1 MRMSEEEAAWISNE
15 YWDCP
20 LFAAVKSFVKDVSGI
35 KDMPAE
41 HPSIVFYLAV
51 YAIDDIKCTDNR
63 ECRLERCRNL
73 RRDIIYYLK
82 SNNYSDENKLAAVI
96 IYCVQ
101 YGLEA
106 LSFSGCIKE
115 ICILSEHIN
124 ELVSDP
130 TTKYEI
136 REASRKYFWVEDFQK
151 WFVGYYEGKVF
162 ISETIIAK
170 LREMRKANPPK
181 EEVVKKKGRGNRN
194 RELFTDE
201 NMKRQMID
209 ELKKL
214 FSEKGLSMT
223 KVRLTNKDVELNCLT
238 EFYKEICK
246 SVGINYVNPRGYIR
260 FLKEAGF
267 SFATNDENVEAK
279 FRDTIQKHLENWKKE
294 WNE

>member
-1 MRMSEEEAAWISNE
+1 MRMSEEETAWISNE
-15 YWDCP
+15 YSDCP
-20 LFAAVKSFVKDVSGI
+20 LFAAVKSFVKEVSIIDG
-35 KDMPAE
+35 MPAGP
-41 HPSIVFYLAV
+41 PSLVFYLAV
-51 YAIDDIKCTDNR
+51 NAIDDIKCTDNR

-162 ISETIIAK
+162 ISETIMTK

-181 EEVVKKKGRGNRN
+181 DEIVKKKGKGNRN
-194 RELFTDE
+194 KELFSDE
-201 NMKRQMID
+201 NMKRQMVE

-214 FSEKGLSMT
+214 FSERGLKMT
-223 KVRLTNKDVELNCLT
+223 EIKVTKNSKELNCIV
-238 EFYKEICK
+238 EFYGYMIENKIIEDD
-246 SVGINYVNPRGYIR
+246 VYPRSYIR
-260 FLKEAGF
+260 FLKEGGF
-267 SFATNDENVEAK
+267 SFAVSDKTVEGK
-279 FRDTIQKHLENWKKE
+279 LRIKLRKT
-294 WNE
+294 

>member
-1 MRMSEEEAAWISNE
+1 MRMSEEETAWISNE
-15 YWDCP
+15 YSDCP
-20 LFAAVKSFVKDVSGI
+20 LFAAVKSFVKEVSIMDG
-35 KDMPAE
+35 MPAG
-41 HPSIVFYLAV
+41 HPSLVFYLAV

-63 ECRLERCRNL
+63 ERRLERCRNL

-181 EEVVKKKGRGNRN
+181 EEVVKKKGRGKRN
-194 RELFTDE
+194 WELFTDE
-201 NMKRQMID
+201 SLKEQKINEFRELFAKKNLSMENISLRSSVYEDVILSFYLDMKTNQIID
-209 ELKKL
+209 SSKNPKGYLRFMKAAGVTFDSTDSNVEKKL
-214 FSEKGLSMT
+214 RKIL
-223 KVRLTNKDVELNCLT
+223 
-238 EFYKEICK
+238 
-246 SVGINYVNPRGYIR
+246 
-260 FLKEAGF
+260 
-267 SFATNDENVEAK
+267 
-279 FRDTIQKHLENWKKE
+279 
-294 WNE
+294 

>member
-15 YWDCP
+15 YSDCP
-20 LFAAVKSFVKDVSGI
+20 LFAAVKSFVKEVSIMDG
-35 KDMPAE
+35 MPAG

-51 YAIDDIKCTDNR
+51 FAIDHIKCINNR
-63 ECRLERCRNL
+63 KRRLERCRNL

-130 TTKYEI
+130 ATKYEI

-181 EEVVKKKGRGNRN
+181 EEVVKKKGRGKRN
-194 RELFTDE
+194 WELFTDE
-201 NMKRQMID
+201 SLKEQKINEFRELFAKKNLSMENISLRSSVYEDVILSFYLDMKTNQIID
-209 ELKKL
+209 SSKNPKGYLRFMKAAGVTFDSTDSNVEKKL
-214 FSEKGLSMT
+214 RKIL
-223 KVRLTNKDVELNCLT
+223 
-238 EFYKEICK
+238 
-246 SVGINYVNPRGYIR
+246 
-260 FLKEAGF
+260 
-267 SFATNDENVEAK
+267 
-279 FRDTIQKHLENWKKE
+279 
-294 WNE
+294 

>member
-1 MRMSEEEAAWISNE
+1 MRMSEEETAWISNE

-82 SNNYSDENKLAAVI
+82 SNNYSNENKLAAVI

-130 TTKYEI
+130 ATKYEI

-181 EEVVKKKGRGNRN
+181 EEVVKKKGRGKRN
-194 RELFTDE
+194 WELFTDE
-201 NMKRQMID
+201 SLKEQKINEFRELFAKKNLSMENISLRSSVYEDVILSFYLDMKTNQIID
-209 ELKKL
+209 SSKNPKGYLRFMKAAGVTFDSTDSNVEKKL
-214 FSEKGLSMT
+214 RKIL
-223 KVRLTNKDVELNCLT
+223 
-238 EFYKEICK
+238 
-246 SVGINYVNPRGYIR
+246 
-260 FLKEAGF
+260 
-267 SFATNDENVEAK
+267 
-279 FRDTIQKHLENWKKE
+279 
-294 WNE
+294 

>member
-1 MRMSEEEAAWISNE
+1 MRMSEEETAWISNE
-15 YWDCP
+15 YSDCP
-20 LFAAVKSFVKDVSGI
+20 LFAAVKSFVKEVSIMDG
-35 KDMPAE
+35 MPAE

-82 SNNYSDENKLAAVI
+82 SNNYSNENKLAAVI

-130 TTKYEI
+130 ATKYEI
-136 REASRKYFWVEDFQK
+136 RKASRKYFWVEDFQK

-181 EEVVKKKGRGNRN
+181 EEVVKKKGRGKRN
-194 RELFTDE
+194 WELFTDE
-201 NMKRQMID
+201 SLKEQKINEFRELFAKKNLSMENISLRSSVYEDVILSFYLDMKTNQIID
-209 ELKKL
+209 SSKNPKGYLRFMKAAGVTFDSTDSNVEKKL
-214 FSEKGLSMT
+214 RKIL
-223 KVRLTNKDVELNCLT
+223 
-238 EFYKEICK
+238 
-246 SVGINYVNPRGYIR
+246 
-260 FLKEAGF
+260 
-267 SFATNDENVEAK
+267 
-279 FRDTIQKHLENWKKE
+279 
-294 WNE
+294 

>member
-20 LFAAVKSFVKDVSGI
+20 LFAAVKSFVKEVSIMDG
-35 KDMPAE
+35 MPAG
-41 HPSIVFYLAV
+41 HPSLVFYLAV

-63 ECRLERCRNL
+63 ERRLERCRNL
-73 RRDIIYYLK
+73 RRNIIYYLK
-82 SNNYSDENKLAAVI
+82 SNNYSNENKLAAVI

-130 TTKYEI
+130 ATKYEI

-181 EEVVKKKGRGNRN
+181 EEVVKKKGRGKRN
-194 RELFTDE
+194 WELFTDE
-201 NMKRQMID
+201 SLKEQKINEFRELFAKKNLSMENISLRSSVYEDVILSFYLDMKTNQIID
-209 ELKKL
+209 SSKNPKGYLRFMKAAGVTFDSTDSNVEKKL
-214 FSEKGLSMT
+214 RKIL
-223 KVRLTNKDVELNCLT
+223 
-238 EFYKEICK
+238 
-246 SVGINYVNPRGYIR
+246 
-260 FLKEAGF
+260 
-267 SFATNDENVEAK
+267 
-279 FRDTIQKHLENWKKE
+279 
-294 WNE
+294 

>member
-136 REASRKYFWVEDFQK
+136 REASRKYFWVEDFQE

-181 EEVVKKKGRGNRN
+181 EEVVKKKGRGKRN
-194 RELFTDE
+194 WELFTDE
-201 NMKRQMID
+201 SLKEQKINEFRELFAKKNLSMENISLRSSVYEDVILSFYLDMKTNQIID
-209 ELKKL
+209 SSKNPKGYLRFMKAAGVTFDSTDSNVEKKL
-214 FSEKGLSMT
+214 RKIL
-223 KVRLTNKDVELNCLT
+223 
-238 EFYKEICK
+238 
-246 SVGINYVNPRGYIR
+246 
-260 FLKEAGF
+260 
-267 SFATNDENVEAK
+267 
-279 FRDTIQKHLENWKKE
+279 
-294 WNE
+294 

>member
-51 YAIDDIKCTDNR
+51 FAIDHIKCINNR
-63 ECRLERCRNL
+63 KRRLERCRNL
-73 RRDIIYYLK
+73 KRDIIYHLK
-82 SNNYSDENKLAAVI
+82 LNQYSDENKLAAVI

-106 LSFSGCIKE
+106 LSFSECIKE

-130 TTKYEI
+130 ATKYEI
-136 REASRKYFWVEDFQK
+136 RKASRKYFWVEDFQK

-162 ISETIIAK
+162 ISETIMTK

-181 EEVVKKKGRGNRN
+181 DEIAKKKGRGKRN
-194 RELFTDE
+194 WELFTDE
-201 NMKRQMID
+201 SLKEQKINEFRELFAKKNLSMENISLRSSVYEDVILSFYLDMKTNQIID
-209 ELKKL
+209 SSKNPKGYLRFMKAAGVTFDSTDSNVEKKL
-214 FSEKGLSMT
+214 RKIL
-223 KVRLTNKDVELNCLT
+223 
-238 EFYKEICK
+238 
-246 SVGINYVNPRGYIR
+246 
-260 FLKEAGF
+260 
-267 SFATNDENVEAK
+267 
-279 FRDTIQKHLENWKKE
+279 
-294 WNE
+294 

>member
-63 ECRLERCRNL
+63 ERRLERCRNL

-130 TTKYEI
+130 ATKYEI

-181 EEVVKKKGRGNRN
+181 EEVVKKKGRGKRN
-194 RELFTDE
+194 WELFTDE
-201 NMKRQMID
+201 SLKEQKINEFRELFAKKNLSMENISLRSSVYEDVILSFYLDMKTNQIID
-209 ELKKL
+209 SSKNPKGYLRFMKAAGVTFDSTDSNVEKKL
-214 FSEKGLSMT
+214 RKIL
-223 KVRLTNKDVELNCLT
+223 
-238 EFYKEICK
+238 
-246 SVGINYVNPRGYIR
+246 
-260 FLKEAGF
+260 
-267 SFATNDENVEAK
+267 
-279 FRDTIQKHLENWKKE
+279 
-294 WNE
+294 

>member
-1 MRMSEEEAAWISNE
+1 MRMSEEETAWISNE
-15 YWDCP
+15 YSDCP

-63 ECRLERCRNL
+63 ERRLERCRNL
-73 RRDIIYYLK
+73 KRDIIYYLK
-82 SNNYSDENKLAAVI
+82 SNNYSNENKLAAVI

-130 TTKYEI
+130 ATKYEI

-170 LREMRKANPPK
+170 LREMRKANSPK

-194 RELFTDE
+194 KELFTDE
-201 NMKRQMID
+201 NMKRQMVE

-214 FSEKGLSMT
+214 FSERGLKMT
-223 KVRLTNKDVELNCLT
+223 EIKVTKNSKELNCIV
-238 EFYKEICK
+238 EFYGYMIENKIIEDD
-246 SVGINYVNPRGYIR
+246 VYPRSYIR
-260 FLKEAGF
+260 FLKEGGF
-267 SFATNDENVEAK
+267 SFAVSDKTVEGK
-279 FRDTIQKHLENWKKE
+279 LRIKLRKT
-294 WNE
+294 

>member
-1 MRMSEEEAAWISNE
+1 M
-15 YWDCP
+15 
-20 LFAAVKSFVKDVSGI
+20 
-35 KDMPAE
+35 
-41 HPSIVFYLAV
+41 
-51 YAIDDIKCTDNR
+51 
-63 ECRLERCRNL
+63 ERCRNL

-181 EEVVKKKGRGNRN
+181 EEVVKKKGRGKRN
-194 RELFTDE
+194 WELFTDE
-201 NMKRQMID
+201 SLKEQKINEFRELFAKKNLSMENISLRSSVYEDVILSFYLDMKTNQIID
-209 ELKKL
+209 SSKNPKGYLRFMKAAGVTFDSTDSNVEKKL
-214 FSEKGLSMT
+214 RKIL
-223 KVRLTNKDVELNCLT
+223 
-238 EFYKEICK
+238 
-246 SVGINYVNPRGYIR
+246 
-260 FLKEAGF
+260 
-267 SFATNDENVEAK
+267 
-279 FRDTIQKHLENWKKE
+279 
-294 WNE
+294 

>member
-15 YWDCP
+15 YSDCP
-20 LFAAVKSFVKDVSGI
+20 LFAAVKSFVKEVSIMDG
-35 KDMPAE
+35 MPAG
-41 HPSIVFYLAV
+41 HPSLVFYLAV

-82 SNNYSDENKLAAVI
+82 SNNYSNENKLAAVI

-130 TTKYEI
+130 ATKYEI

-162 ISETIIAK
+162 ISETIITK

-181 EEVVKKKGRGNRN
+181 EEVVKKKGRGKRN
-194 RELFTDE
+194 WELFTDE
-201 NMKRQMID
+201 SLKEQKINEFRELFAKKNLSMKNISLRSSVYEDVILSFYLDMKTNQIID
-209 ELKKL
+209 SSKNPKGYLRFMKAAGVTFNSTDSNVEKKL
-214 FSEKGLSMT
+214 RKIL
-223 KVRLTNKDVELNCLT
+223 
-238 EFYKEICK
+238 
-246 SVGINYVNPRGYIR
+246 
-260 FLKEAGF
+260 
-267 SFATNDENVEAK
+267 
-279 FRDTIQKHLENWKKE
+279 
-294 WNE
+294 

>member
-51 YAIDDIKCTDNR
+51 FAIDHIKCINNR
-63 ECRLERCRNL
+63 KRRLEKCRILKNE
-73 RRDIIYYLK
+73 IIYHLK
-82 SNNYSDENKLAAVI
+82 LNQYSDENKLAAVI

-130 TTKYEI
+130 ATKYEI

-181 EEVVKKKGRGNRN
+181 EEVVKKKGRGKRN
-194 RELFTDE
+194 WELFTDE
-201 NMKRQMID
+201 SLKEQKINEFRELFAKKNLSMENISLRSSVYEDVILSFYLDMKTNQIID
-209 ELKKL
+209 SSKNPKGYLRFMKAAGVTFDSTDSNVEKKL
-214 FSEKGLSMT
+214 RKIL
-223 KVRLTNKDVELNCLT
+223 
-238 EFYKEICK
+238 
-246 SVGINYVNPRGYIR
+246 
-260 FLKEAGF
+260 
-267 SFATNDENVEAK
+267 
-279 FRDTIQKHLENWKKE
+279 
-294 WNE
+294 

>member
-51 YAIDDIKCTDNR
+51 YAIDDIKCINNR
-63 ECRLERCRNL
+63 KRRLERCRNL
-73 RRDIIYYLK
+73 KRDIIYHLK
-82 SNNYSDENKLAAVI
+82 LNQYSDENKLAAVI

-115 ICILSEHIN
+115 IFIMSEHIN
-124 ELVSDP
+124 ELVTDP

-181 EEVVKKKGRGNRN
+181 EEVVKKKGRGKRN
-194 RELFTDE
+194 WELFTDE
-201 NMKRQMID
+201 SLKEQKINEFRELFAKKNLSMENISLRSSVYEDVILSFYLDMKTNQIID
-209 ELKKL
+209 SSKNPKGYLRFMKAAGVTFDSTDSNVEKKL
-214 FSEKGLSMT
+214 RKIL
-223 KVRLTNKDVELNCLT
+223 
-238 EFYKEICK
+238 
-246 SVGINYVNPRGYIR
+246 
-260 FLKEAGF
+260 
-267 SFATNDENVEAK
+267 
-279 FRDTIQKHLENWKKE
+279 
-294 WNE
+294 

>member
-20 LFAAVKSFVKDVSGI
+20 LFAAVKSFVKEVSIMDG
-35 KDMPAE
+35 MPAG
-41 HPSIVFYLAV
+41 HPSLVFYLAV

-63 ECRLERCRNL
+63 ERRLERCRNL

-181 EEVVKKKGRGNRN
+181 EEVVKKKGRGKRN
-194 RELFTDE
+194 WELFTDE
-201 NMKRQMID
+201 SLKEQKINEFRELFAKKNLSMKNISLRSSVYEDVILSFYLDMKTNQIID
-209 ELKKL
+209 SSKNPKGYLRFMKAAGVTFDSTDSNVEKKL
-214 FSEKGLSMT
+214 RKIL
-223 KVRLTNKDVELNCLT
+223 
-238 EFYKEICK
+238 
-246 SVGINYVNPRGYIR
+246 
-260 FLKEAGF
+260 
-267 SFATNDENVEAK
+267 
-279 FRDTIQKHLENWKKE
+279 
-294 WNE
+294 

>member
-82 SNNYSDENKLAAVI
+82 SNNYSNENKLAAVI

-130 TTKYEI
+130 ATKYEI

-181 EEVVKKKGRGNRN
+181 EEVVKKKGRGKRN
-194 RELFTDE
+194 WELFTDE
-201 NMKRQMID
+201 SLKEQKINEFRELFAKKNLSMENISLRSSVYEDVILSFYLDMKTNQIID
-209 ELKKL
+209 SSKNPKGYLRFMKAAGVTFDSTDSNVEKKL
-214 FSEKGLSMT
+214 RKIL
-223 KVRLTNKDVELNCLT
+223 
-238 EFYKEICK
+238 
-246 SVGINYVNPRGYIR
+246 
-260 FLKEAGF
+260 
-267 SFATNDENVEAK
+267 
-279 FRDTIQKHLENWKKE
+279 
-294 WNE
+294 

>member
-41 HPSIVFYLAV
+41 HPSLVFYLAV

-73 RRDIIYYLK
+73 KRDIIYHLK
-82 SNNYSDENKLAAVI
+82 LNQYSDENKLAAVI

-181 EEVVKKKGRGNRN
+181 EEVVKKTGRGNRN
-194 RELFTDE
+194 WELFTDE
-201 NMKRQMID
+201 SLKEQKINELRELFAKKNLIMKNISLRSSGYKDVILSFYLDMKTNQIID
-209 ELKKL
+209 SSKNPKGYLRFMKAAGVTFDSTDSNVEKKL
-214 FSEKGLSMT
+214 RKIL
-223 KVRLTNKDVELNCLT
+223 
-238 EFYKEICK
+238 
-246 SVGINYVNPRGYIR
+246 
-260 FLKEAGF
+260 
-267 SFATNDENVEAK
+267 
-279 FRDTIQKHLENWKKE
+279 
-294 WNE
+294 

>member
-51 YAIDDIKCTDNR
+51 FAIDHIKCINNR
-63 ECRLERCRNL
+63 KRRLEKCRILKNE
-73 RRDIIYYLK
+73 IIYHLK
-82 SNNYSDENKLAAVI
+82 LNQYSDENKLAAVI

-106 LSFSGCIKE
+106 LSFSRCIKE
-115 ICILSEHIN
+115 IFIMSEHIN
-124 ELVSDP
+124 ELVTDQ
-130 TTKYEI
+130 TTKDKI
-136 REASRKYFWVEDFQK
+136 REISRKCFWVEDFQK

-181 EEVVKKKGRGNRN
+181 DEIAKKKGKGNRN
-194 RELFTDE
+194 KELFTDE
-201 NMKRQMID
+201 NMKLEMIE
-209 ELKKL
+209 ELKAL
-214 FSEKGLSMT
+214 FSEK
-223 KVRLTNKDVELNCLT
+223 
-238 EFYKEICK
+238 
-246 SVGINYVNPRGYIR
+246 
-260 FLKEAGF
+260 
-267 SFATNDENVEAK
+267 
-279 FRDTIQKHLENWKKE
+279 
-294 WNE
+294 